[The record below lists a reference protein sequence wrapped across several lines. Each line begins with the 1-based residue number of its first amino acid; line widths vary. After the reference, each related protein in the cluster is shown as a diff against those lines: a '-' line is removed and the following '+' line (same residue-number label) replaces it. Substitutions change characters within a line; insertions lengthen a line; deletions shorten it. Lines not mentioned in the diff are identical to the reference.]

1 MQLDTQ
7 FKLKQNPYYISY
19 LRGNSYWYKTLTR
32 EPTKIN
38 DFIQEFKRYNRQV
51 KTNKI
56 TETLEY
62 IEMLG
67 TIMSNLK

>member
-7 FKLKQNPYYISY
+7 FKLKQNPYYINF
-19 LRGNSYWYKTLTR
+19 LRSNSYWYKILTR

-38 DFIQEFKRYNRQV
+38 DFIGEFKKYNRQI

-67 TIMSNLK
+67 TIMSSLK

>member
-1 MQLDTQ
+1 MQLDIQ
-7 FKLKQNPYYISY
+7 FKLKQNPYYIGY
-19 LRGNSYWYKTLTR
+19 LRNNSYWYKTLTR
-32 EPTKIN
+32 DPAKIN

-51 KTNKI
+51 RTNKI

>member
-7 FKLKQNPYYISY
+7 FKLKQNPYYINY
-19 LRGNSYWYKTLTR
+19 LRSNSYWYKILTR
-32 EPTKIN
+32 EPTKVN
-38 DFIQEFKRYNRQV
+38 DFIGEFKKYNRQV

-56 TETLEY
+56 SETLEY

-67 TIMSNLK
+67 TIMSSLK

>member
-7 FKLKQNPYYISY
+7 FKLKQNPYYINY
-19 LRGNSYWYKTLTR
+19 LRSNSYWYKILTR

-38 DFIQEFKRYNRQV
+38 EFIGEVKKYNRQV

-67 TIMSNLK
+67 TIMSSLK